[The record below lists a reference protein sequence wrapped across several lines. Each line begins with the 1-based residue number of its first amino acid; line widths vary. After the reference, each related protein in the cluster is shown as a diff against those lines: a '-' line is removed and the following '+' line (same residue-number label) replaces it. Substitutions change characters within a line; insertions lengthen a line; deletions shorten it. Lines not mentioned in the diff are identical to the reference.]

1 MLPET
6 FVTLISTLDQSGVFS
21 CAAATVQRAV
31 TISVAKTAEVRTMRF
46 MNSLRSET
54 ESLALAGGGIES
66 RTETRVCG
74 GEENGTNELGYS
86 LDDGDDSVC
95 MRHRC
100 GGARG
105 AGETLERTVEHG
117 GRRRGAGRGGAAFSK
132 DD

>member
-21 CAAATVQRAV
+21 WAAATVQRAV

-74 GEENGTNELGYS
+74 GGGKRKKEMGCKLGG
-86 LDDGDDSVC
+86 GDE
-95 MRHRC
+95 
-100 GGARG
+100 RG
-105 AGETLERTVEHG
+105 FQRAPM
-117 GRRRGAGRGGAAFSK
+117 RGGSGGGGK
-132 DD
+132 IGG